1 MAIFEGLDLT
11 NELTKEKA
19 QEVLA
24 QKGVTDEQVAESI
37 TEMREALVKEE
48 ALAAGVGTVLQMVAT
63 LAKIGLK
70 VVA

>member
-1 MAIFEGLDLT
+1 VAIFEGLDLT